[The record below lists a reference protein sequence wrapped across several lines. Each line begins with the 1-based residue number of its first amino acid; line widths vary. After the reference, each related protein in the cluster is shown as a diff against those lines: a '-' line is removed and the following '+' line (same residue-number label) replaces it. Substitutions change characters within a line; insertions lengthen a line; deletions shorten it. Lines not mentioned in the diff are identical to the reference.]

1 MTTTVAFP
9 LRATAA
15 LHKSPIPAIR
25 NLWVEETDGNVTLRG
40 LVGSYYLKQLA
51 QETIMAVRDGMQ
63 LVNKVDVVVVP

>member
-15 LHKSPIPAIR
+15 LCKSPIPALR
-25 NLWVEETDGNVTLRG
+25 NLWVEETDGCVTLRG

-51 QETIMAVRDGMQ
+51 QETVMAALEGRELSNQIMVRR
-63 LVNKVDVVVVP
+63 